1 MKYFITMTLALAPWL
16 MILPFVMAE
25 EAALHAVQ
33 RTDEL
38 STLNAPS
45 VETVQPEKHDFFL
58 VIPWFGQVLPTQSVT
73 LVARVAGTV
82 TSLEVKDGAMVQAG
96 DELFVLGGREI
107 ESRRTDLKTRL
118 QSTQQSLKLAQQDL
132 HIRQSMLN
140 GQLSS
145 KEQVNTAKQA
155 VAQATAQ
162 LSIIKQAVAAF
173 DASLSIRASIS
184 GNFTGRTVSVGQYV
198 SVGSVLANIINLN
211 HVRIQASLFPPQ
223 DISLQGLQAL
233 FGRGLDG
240 RERHGKVV
248 RVFPDTNAA
257 GAVQVWIEGDEL
269 SGLLPGTPV
278 SGELKGISHLSLAV
292 PASAIVR
299 NEQSEAFVFIRT
311 PQGLRRQAIQTGLV
325 DHDQVEILSG
335 LTGGEWV
342 VSKGAYELLYENFS
356 KIYKEPD

>member
-1 MKYFITMTLALAPWL
+1 MKYFIIMGLAPWL
-16 MILPFVMAE
+16 MILSPVMAE
-25 EAALHAVQ
+25 EAALHVLQ
-33 RTDEL
+33 RVDEP

-45 VETVQPEKHDFFL
+45 VETVQPEKHDFFR

-73 LVARVAGTV
+73 LMARVAGTV
-82 TSLEVKDGAMVQAG
+82 TSLEVEDGAIVKAG

-132 HIRQSMLN
+132 NIRQSMLN

-162 LSIIKQAVAAF
+162 LSMIKQAVTAF
-173 DASLSIRASIS
+173 DASLSIRASIR

-198 SVGSVLANIINLN
+198 SVGSVLANIINLD
-211 HVRIQASLFPPQ
+211 HVRVQASLFPPAGV
-223 DISLQGLQAL
+223 SPKGLQAVL
-233 FGRGLDG
+233 GGALNK

-248 RVFPDTNAA
+248 RVLPDANAA

-269 SGLLPGTPV
+269 AGLLPGTPV
-278 SGELKGISHLSLAV
+278 SGELKGIPHLSLAV
-292 PASAIVR
+292 PASAIAR
-299 NEQSEAFVFIRT
+299 NKQSEAFVFIRT
-311 PQGLRRQAIQTGLV
+311 SEGLRRQAIQTGLV

-342 VSKGAYELLYENFS
+342 VSKGAYELLHENFS
-356 KIYKEPD
+356 KIYQEPD

>member
-1 MKYFITMTLALAPWL
+1 MKYFIIMALALAPWL
-16 MILPFVMAE
+16 IILPSVMAE
-25 EAALHAVQ
+25 EAALDVLQAA
-33 RTDEL
+33 EP
-38 STLNAPS
+38 STLSAPS

-73 LVARVAGTV
+73 LIARVAGTV
-82 TSLEVKDGAMVQAG
+82 TSLEAEDGAMVQAG
-96 DELFVLGGREI
+96 DELFVLGGRET

-118 QSTQQSLKLAQQDL
+118 QSTQQGLQLAQQDL
-132 HIRQSMLN
+132 NIRQSMLN

-162 LSIIKQAVAAF
+162 LSIVKQALIAF
-173 DASLSIRASIS
+173 DASVSIRASIS

-198 SVGSVLANIINLN
+198 SVGSVLANIINLDN
-211 HVRIQASLFPPQ
+211 VRIQASLFPPAGV
-223 DISLQGLQAL
+223 SPKGLQAVL
-233 FGRGLDG
+233 SGTLDK
-240 RERHGKVV
+240 RERHGKVA
-248 RVFPDTNAA
+248 RVFPDANAA

-269 SGLLPGTPV
+269 AGLLPGMPV
-278 SGELKGISHLSLAV
+278 SGELKGISHLTLAV
-292 PASAIVR
+292 PASAIAR
-299 NEQSEAFVFIRT
+299 NEQGEAFVFIRT
-311 PQGLRRQAIQTGLV
+311 PQGLRRQPIQTGLI